1 VSASVVLLARL
12 DRGYALFTV
21 ETNAGRGVVEPGP

>member
-1 VSASVVLLARL
+1 VSASAVLLARL

-21 ETNAGRGVVEPGP
+21 ETNAGRGNV